1 MPLATE
7 MTEKGGVSVSSLGQ
21 RQTEEP
27 ETGMLENEGISSQVC
42 TTNKEKQ
49 PKLKS
54 IG

>member
-27 ETGMLENEGISSQVC
+27 ETGMLENEGNPVKSVLQ
-42 TTNKEKQ
+42 TRKNNLN
-49 PKLKS
+49 LKV
-54 IG
+54 